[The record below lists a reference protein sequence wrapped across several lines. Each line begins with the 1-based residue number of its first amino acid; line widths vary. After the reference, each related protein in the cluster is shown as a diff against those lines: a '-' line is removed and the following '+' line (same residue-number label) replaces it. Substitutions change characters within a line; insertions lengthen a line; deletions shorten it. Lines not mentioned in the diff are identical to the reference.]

1 MGRQTVIVSDRGQ
14 ITLPKA
20 LRERL
25 AIKPGSALIVEQDE
39 GRIVLRPAA
48 VTPVEIYTDEE
59 IAAWVEEDQID
70 PKKRK
75 AILKKKARS
84 S

>member
-1 MGRQTVIVSDRGQ
+1 M
-14 ITLPKA
+14 PKT

-25 AIKPGSALIVEQDE
+25 AIKPGSVLIVEQNE
-39 GRIVLRPAA
+39 GLLVLRPAA

-59 IAAWVEEDQID
+59 IAAWVEKDQID

-75 AILKKKARS
+75 ALLKKKARLS
-84 S
+84 

>member
-1 MGRQTVIVSDRGQ
+1 MTRQTVIVSDRGQ
-14 ITLPKA
+14 ITLPKT

-39 GRIVLRPAA
+39 GMLILRPAA

-59 IAAWVEEDQID
+59 IAAWVEKDQVD
-70 PKKRK
+70 PKNRK